1 MKKYNEGIIPTIVG
15 PTDFVANGN
24 RKRLSLPVGTLF
36 ASKIQKKDSS
46 EKTFLPHHASI
57 LRSRKRGASDCNE
70 PLMNDPSC
78 FSSANLPVERH
89 AFASPSRIIGSAAKP
104 TSCSSPS
111 VTFGFDVSP
120 CPDSLVL
127 SPTSNELSNF
137 SHLTIRTSGSSFATY
152 SSGRKK
158 NLTDTPTTP
167 SSAQRMHFRQSPRH
181 VPLEI
186 IAANHSQLNI
196 LPRSPERNT
205 MDGVDLPIF
214 GSPQAVQPRS
224 PVQKSPRFLIPRCTK
239 NIYGEK
245 SFEMSS
251 TKMHQCKRSPSRK
264 AIHPPISFLTLNNRS
279 PSTRSIHK
287 AGSTSRSLLNV
298 SSEEDSLDDF
308 EYIED
313 DASNGSLS
321 DSCDEDAWFFLSSPT
336 KNNIPA
342 TGTNVTPCPDGPNQ
356 KKPRSPNEESN
367 GTCTPGTLKPR
378 GAETN
383 LFPIDSGAS
392 MLPRGGSSALK
403 STRYTSSSSLFGMD
417 AICENS
423 MSTSNLPELLNRNIS
438 GPANE
443 GSLGSTCPNPALSL
457 PRNDSE
463 ISLGLGLENV
473 PVCCDRRDLIT
484 PPIINTLQL
493 QPPSMKQAR
502 DRHNAQKIV
511 IGVPFSSS
519 Y

>member
-1 MKKYNEGIIPTIVG
+1 MKKDQDRIIPAIVG
-15 PTDFVANGN
+15 PTDFVSNGN

-36 ASKIQKKDSS
+36 ASKIQKQNSS

-57 LRSRKRGASDCNE
+57 LRSRKRGASDCNA

-78 FSSANLPVERH
+78 FSSANLPLQRN
-89 AFASPSRIIGSAAKP
+89 AFASPSRIIGAAKP
-104 TSCSSPS
+104 TSSSSPS
-111 VTFGFDVSP
+111 VTFGFDVTP
-120 CPDSLVL
+120 CPDSLLL
-127 SPTSNELSNF
+127 SPTSNQLSNF
-137 SHLTIRTSGSSFATY
+137 SHLTIQTSGSSFATY

-186 IAANHSQLNI
+186 IAANHSN
-196 LPRSPERNT
+196 SPERDT

-214 GSPQAVQPRS
+214 GSPQAVQPRT
-224 PVQKSPRFLIPRCTK
+224 PVHKSPRFLIPRCTK
-239 NIYGEK
+239 NINGEK

-251 TKMHQCKRSPSRK
+251 TKMHQWKRSPSRK
-264 AIHPPISFLTLNNRS
+264 ASHPPISFLTLDNRS
-279 PSTRSIHK
+279 PSTRSIHQS
-287 AGSTSRSLLNV
+287 GSTSRSLLNV

-308 EYIED
+308 ECIED
-313 DASNGSLS
+313 DASLSS

-336 KNNIPA
+336 KNNIP
-342 TGTNVTPCPDGPNQ
+342 TSGPNVTPCPDGPNQ
-356 KKPRSPNEESN
+356 KKLRSPNEESN

-378 GAETN
+378 DAETN
-383 LFPIDSGAS
+383 LFPIDSGAP

-403 STRYTSSSSLFGMD
+403 STRYTSSTSLFGMD
-417 AICENS
+417 VICENS

-438 GPANE
+438 GAANE
-443 GSLGSTCPNPALSL
+443 GSLGSSCPNPALFL
-457 PRNDSE
+457 PRNDSD
-463 ISLGLGLENV
+463 ISLRLGLENV

-484 PPIINTLQL
+484 PPVINTLQL